1 MNSYSFRAD
10 RLIAVKPG
18 RTVTFCKNL
27 HMLTGVVV
35 AERHDKWEI
44 VTASGSRHRVHK
56 QRVTVLTTER
66 RED

>member
-10 RLIAVKPG
+10 RLIAVRPG
-18 RTVTFCKNL
+18 RTVQFCQDL
-27 HMLTGVVV
+27 HMLTGTVV

-44 VTASGSRHRVHK
+44 VTASGRRYRVHK
-56 QRVTVLTTER
+56 QRVTVLTATR